1 MATYDELMNQATQIE
16 AVPYSQVP
24 LIDKENLL
32 GQSFVVTGYHTYPS
46 KFDESRRFAAVTIV
60 LPDDT
65 ERVFV
70 DGGAAILPV
79 LEQATFPLYA
89 PNGLGRGKN
98 GKTWIFT
105 DAQVNNIDPN
115 DIPF

>member
-1 MATYDELMNQATQIE
+1 MSTYDELMGTARTIE
-16 AVPYSQVP
+16 AVPYTQVP
-24 LIDKENLL
+24 LIDKESLE
-32 GQSFVVTGYHTYPS
+32 GQPFLVKGYTTYQS
-46 KFDESRRFAAVTIV
+46 KFDEERHFAAVTIL

-70 DGGAAILPV
+70 DGGAAILPY
-79 LEQATFPLYA
+79 LEQASFPLYA
-89 PNGLGRGKN
+89 PNGLCRGRN

-105 DAQVNNIDPN
+105 DAQVNNIDPD

>member
-32 GQSFVVTGYHTYPS
+32 GQSFVVTGYHTYTS
-46 KFDESRRFAAVTIV
+46 KFDENRKFAAVNIV

-79 LEQATFPLYA
+79 LEQATLPLYA

-105 DAQVNNIDPN
+105 DAQVNNIDPD
-115 DIPF
+115 DIQF